1 MRKLVLILI
10 ILLSFCIPLI
20 SYSQTKLPE
29 CKTTDKVLY
38 HNCYGKKFYGRD
50 GKYYEAEFK
59 NNLPVG
65 EVKFSS
71 GDKYNGGWNDQ
82 GYHGEGIYT
91 HLDGSKYVGEY
102 KNGKAHGK
110 GTYTHLNGDKYV
122 GEYKNGK
129 KHGKGTFTFKNGS
142 KYEGKFEN
150 GDFVKGEIYHFN
162 SFNYVGDS
170 KNGVPNG
177 KGILTGKDGQKEIGS
192 FNSRW

>member
-1 MRKLVLILI
+1 MKKI
-10 ILLSFCIPLI
+10 ILTTFLFFFFSSVSF
-20 SYSQTKLPE
+20 SQSKLPE

-110 GTYTHLNGDKYV
+110 GTFLHVNGAYYYGDWINDK
-122 GEYKNGK
+122 
-129 KHGKGTFTFKNGS
+129 
-142 KYEGKFEN
+142 
-150 GDFVKGEIYHFN
+150 
-162 SFNYVGDS
+162 
-170 KNGVPNG
+170 
-177 KGILTGKDGQKEIGS
+177 
-192 FNSRW
+192 